1 MKKCVKIIKCSD
13 TNMWYR
19 DLVGQC
25 YEMLFIDEY
34 DNKVVVDMANSRG
47 NLGSVYQDDVEFY
60 EVEDDTIVRE
70 FEKILTETEKDNLNN
85 LETLV
90 SSIRNEVIQTLKDS
104 GYLIKGGGDNG

>member
-13 TNMWYR
+13 TKMWYR

-60 EVEDDTIVRE
+60 EVEDDVVIRE
-70 FEKILTETEKDNLNN
+70 FEKILTEAEKNSLSN
-85 LETLV
+85 LEDLA

-104 GYLIKGGGDNG
+104 GYLIKGGENNG

>member
-13 TNMWYR
+13 SNMWYR

-34 DNKVVVDMANSRG
+34 DNKVVVDMANSQG

-60 EVEDDTIVRE
+60 EVEDNIIVRE
-70 FEKILTETEKDNLNN
+70 FENILTETEKNN
-85 LETLV
+85 INNFETLV
-90 SSIRNEVIQTLKDS
+90 SSIRNEVIQKLKDD
-104 GYLIKGGGDNG
+104 GYLIKGGENNG